1 MWGELGNAA
10 TVAQLVGADLG
21 GLISKIIQ
29 AAATAR
35 RNKAECEQLAV
46 RASMIYDLLPHLQHP
61 EVVRRPEVLRPLA
74 LLEDTLREAHQL
86 VTCCQHKGPTYRFVM
101 AGRLADKIRSV
112 QARIDSYLLFLPLIS
127 HIDIIRCLDQIHRVL
142 ISTGDGV
149 CRTMASPSADSQ
161 LQRRLVL
168 HGDGE
173 YCEKFTMPQL
183 AMATNNFAVDR
194 QIGEG
199 RGFGSM
205 MYKGRLP
212 DRREVAIRRASPRRK
227 GDFLRELAILSPLCH
242 HHIVR
247 LLGCCVAAATTSSP
261 AEEEEEDCLLVY
273 EYVDNGTLYDH
284 LHGSDGASSLVTT
297 SWKTRIEILAGVSR
311 AIDHL
316 HSHAAP
322 PVIHRDIKLSNI
334 LLDSTYAP
342 RLSDFGLAVSCD
354 EVERTAEM
362 PILGTFEYMDPE
374 YLSTGN
380 LTPAS
385 DVYSFGVVML
395 ELLTGKK
402 AIHDEKHGAVV
413 ATSLVASVLPNMEA
427 GDLMKEIDR
436 GPGLKPTPRQLEAT
450 EKVARTAVRCVHSQG
465 KERPPMTEVVAS
477 LQEAL
482 ELLSLDE

>member
-1 MWGELGNAA
+1 
-10 TVAQLVGADLG
+10 
-21 GLISKIIQ
+21 
-29 AAATAR
+29 
-35 RNKAECEQLAV
+35 
-46 RASMIYDLLPHLQHP
+46 
-61 EVVRRPEVLRPLA
+61 
-74 LLEDTLREAHQL
+74 
-86 VTCCQHKGPTYRFVM
+86 M
-101 AGRLADKIRSV
+101 AWRLADKIRNV
-112 QARIDSYLLFLPLIS
+112 QTRIDSYLLFLPIIS
-127 HIDIIRCLDQIHRVL
+127 HIDIIHCLDQIHRML
-142 ISTGDGV
+142 ISTGDGD

-161 LQRRLVL
+161 SLLQRRLVL

-173 YCEKFTMPQL
+173 CEKFTMPQL

-199 RGFGSM
+199 RSFGMM

-227 GDFLRELAILSPLCH
+227 GDFLRELAILSPLRH
-242 HHIVR
+242 DHIVR
-247 LLGCCVAAATTSSP
+247 LLGCCVAAAATTTSS
-261 AEEEEEDCLLVY
+261 AEDEDCLLVY
-273 EYVDNGTLYDH
+273 EYIDNGTLYDH

-297 SWKTRIEILAGVSR
+297 SWKTRIEILVGVSR
-311 AIDHL
+311 AIEHL
-316 HSHAAP
+316 HSHAVP
-322 PVIHRDIKLSNI
+322 PVIHRDVKLSNI
-334 LLDSTYAP
+334 LLDSSYAP

-354 EVERTAEM
+354 EVECTAEM

-427 GDLMKEIDR
+427 GDLMKELDR
-436 GPGLKPTPRQLEAT
+436 GPGLKPTPRQLKAT
-450 EKVARTAVRCVHSQG
+450 EVVARTAVRCVHSQG
-465 KERPPMTEVVAS
+465 KERPPMTEVVAN

-482 ELLSLDE
+482 DLLSLDE